1 MLTVEHV
8 DKSFPVMHGFGAML
22 RTLTGQHIPRR
33 QVLFDVSLRVGRG
46 ELFGLLGP
54 NGAGK
59 STLLKLLAT
68 LTVPDRGRM
77 TIDGIDVAAEPLEAK
92 RRIALCASDER
103 SFYFRLTARQN
114 LEFFGALVGLSG
126 RNLRNRIDECIERV
140 DLTSHLDRRLGGF
153 SSGMRVRL
161 TVARAL
167 LGDPSVLFFDEPT
180 RAVDPV
186 HAEDLRRLIRHE
198 LVEKGGKTVI
208 LATNLLEEAW
218 EVCDRVAVVNHGRI
232 VALGPPRELD
242 AELGKVARYRV
253 TLAEVDDDLVARTR
267 TIPGFRD
274 LRIERSERGVDLH
287 VDLDPRE
294 GTLGALMRAVSWDGA
309 ALRDFRPIDPEAIDI
324 FKKVMND
331 GGRG

>member
-33 QVLFDVSLRVGRG
+33 QVLFDVSLRVERG

-126 RNLRNRIDECIERV
+126 RNLLKRIDECIERV

-186 HAEDLRRLIRHE
+186 HAEDLRQLIRRE

-232 VALGPPRELD
+232 VAIGPPRELD
-242 AELGKVARYRV
+242 DELGAVARYRV

-274 LRIERSERGVDLH
+274 LRIVRSERGVDLH
-287 VDLDPRE
+287 VDMDPRE

-309 ALRDFRPIDPEAIDI
+309 ALRDFRPIDPEAIEI

>member
-1 MLTVEHV
+1 
-8 DKSFPVMHGFGAML
+8 
-22 RTLTGQHIPRR
+22 
-33 QVLFDVSLRVGRG
+33 
-46 ELFGLLGP
+46 
-54 NGAGK
+54 
-59 STLLKLLAT
+59 
-68 LTVPDRGRM
+68 
-77 TIDGIDVAAEPLEAK
+77 
-92 RRIALCASDER
+92 
-103 SFYFRLTARQN
+103 
-114 LEFFGALVGLSG
+114 LSG
-126 RNLRNRIDECIERV
+126 RNLLKRIDECIERV

-186 HAEDLRRLIRHE
+186 HAEDLRQLIRRE

-232 VALGPPRELD
+232 VALGPPREQD

-287 VDLDPRE
+287 VDMDPRE